1 MVQVRSWMDC
11 LSDAVQSIKQLINCD
26 GDNVS
31 SRGVCWISIDVV
43 FGNVRSFCIH
53 TDNVN
58 AILNSYFRSQ
68 GMARFDLLWQLYICI
83 EEEIINIMLKSSIAT
98 ENNVSVVKLD
108 QVLFGVVFDL
118 IYGWNGEKISSV
130 LCKRRFAD
138 WALQWWKKEMDRK
151 QFDCGILF

>member
-1 MVQVRSWMDC
+1 
-11 LSDAVQSIKQLINCD
+11 
-26 GDNVS
+26 
-31 SRGVCWISIDVV
+31 
-43 FGNVRSFCIH
+43 
-53 TDNVN
+53 
-58 AILNSYFRSQ
+58 
-68 GMARFDLLWQLYICI
+68 MARFDLLWQLYICI

-118 IYGWNGEKISSV
+118 IYGWNGKKISSV